1 MSQPTSS
8 YFSLRLTQG
17 NENGNVYPTVF
28 QLGVFPQ
35 IIFLPESYRFLAK
48 YPAAWQAVSP
58 TPIHGRT
65 CFATLDDGQTWAV
78 KGVGW
83 SFGPPY
89 FLQSP
94 KDAQLFFG
102 LYDRRD
108 AEREL
113 EVSDWLL
120 KHGLRTARV
129 AGYVELPDIW
139 VNRIANGQKLTF
151 RDGTPLIPVQQYTQ
165 TITPYR
171 VADLAY
177 CNDARKAELI
187 AETATLCDWPKDVD
201 GFVGA
206 FTSQL
211 IETVL
216 KYHALNCVNDSLSWD
231 NCTLAAEPIDYEWF
245 SVSGILLPD
254 GTEPTIRLHE
264 RQQKELI
271 YIGEISIQLAALLEG
286 SITMLTVL
294 EQIQAHLQQHYA
306 DRIGQY
312 AVLFDTVSQSLRF

>member
-1 MSQPTSS
+1 MIH
-8 YFSLRLTQG
+8 YRLAVMMQG
-17 NENGNVYPTVF
+17 KGACPNAI
-28 QLGVFPQ
+28 L
-35 IIFLPESYRFLAK
+35 LPEPYTENVVGLSS
-48 YPAAWQAVSP
+48 WQAVSP

-65 CFATLDDGQTWAV
+65 CFATFDDGQTWAV

-113 EVSDWLL
+113 EVSNWLL
-120 KHGLRTARV
+120 EHGLRAARV

-139 VNRIANGQKLTF
+139 VDRIANGQKLTF

-177 CNDARKAELI
+177 CNDAHKAELI

-206 FTSQL
+206 FTTQL

-216 KYHALNCVNDSLSWD
+216 KYHALDCVNDSLSWD

-245 SVSGILLPD
+245 SVPCIVLPD

-271 YIGEISIQLAALLEG
+271 YIGEISIQLAALLE
-286 SITMLTVL
+286 SSVTMLIVL
-294 EQIQAHLQQHYA
+294 EQIQSHLQQHYPERV
-306 DRIGQY
+306 DQY

>member
-1 MSQPTSS
+1 MIHC
-8 YFSLRLTQG
+8 RLAVIVQG
-17 NENGNVYPTVF
+17 KGACPNAI
-28 QLGVFPQ
+28 L
-35 IIFLPESYRFLAK
+35 LPEPYTENVVGLSS
-48 YPAAWQAVSP
+48 WQAVSP

-65 CFATLDDGQTWAV
+65 CFATFDDGQTWAV

-83 SFGPPY
+83 SFEPPY

-108 AEREL
+108 AEREF
-113 EVSDWLL
+113 EVSNWLL
-120 KHGLRTARV
+120 EQGLRAARV
-129 AGYVELPDIW
+129 AGYVKLPDIW

-171 VADLAY
+171 VADLVY

-201 GFVGA
+201 GFVSA

-245 SVSGILLPD
+245 SVPGIVLPD

-271 YIGEISIQLAALLEG
+271 YIGEISIQLASLLEN
-286 SITMLTVL
+286 SVTMLTVL
-294 EQIQAHLQQHYA
+294 EQIQAHLQQHYPERV
-306 DRIGQY
+306 DQY